1 MKQCSQSE
9 RKGRM
14 KRSNERV
21 GGERELVAGCIKGL
35 NVIEAF
41 GAAHP
46 RLTLAEAA
54 HKTGLTR
61 AAARRYLLTLQK
73 YGYVDSD
80 GKFFRLTPR
89 VLRLGY
95 SYLASVPLPELA
107 QPILNR
113 ISDRTREA
121 ASVAILDSHEIVFI
135 ARSAPQRIMTVRTT
149 VGTRLPAY
157 CTAMGRILL
166 SNLSK
171 PQLLNFFKYIKL
183 QKLTPKTIT
192 DRTKLLAAIAQARNQ
207 GYAIVDE
214 ELEMGLRTIAAPLRD
229 SRGAIAAAISISLQS
244 ARMTPA
250 EMERDLLPILQES
263 CQPLSAVL

>member
-1 MKQCSQSE
+1 
-9 RKGRM
+9 M
-14 KRSNERV
+14 KRGNERV
-21 GGERELVAGCIKGL
+21 GEERELVAGCIKGL

-41 GAAHP
+41 GAARP

-61 AAARRYLLTLQK
+61 AAARRYLLTLKK

-95 SYLASVPLPELA
+95 SYLASIPLPELA
-107 QPILNR
+107 QPILNK

-121 ASVAILDSHEIVFI
+121 ASVAILDGHEIVFI
-135 ARSAPQRIMTVRTT
+135 ARAAPQRIMTVRTT

-166 SNLSK
+166 SNLEK
-171 PQLLNFFKYIKL
+171 PQLLSFFKYIKL

-192 DRTKLLAAIAQARNQ
+192 ERTSLLAAISQVRKQ

-229 SRGAIAAAISISLQS
+229 SRGAITAAISISLQS
-244 ARMTPA
+244 ARMTPV

-263 CQPLSAVL
+263 CQSLSAVL